1 MEQKKPHKAAIL
13 LFEVAFLQKY
23 PHFVL
28 SLQQRLDAY
37 RQILADLGDAERQGD
52 AEPYPYTQL
61 SPSFLRRAIDML
73 SLQLEA
79 GLSETEA
86 LDGERL
92 IEACKRADRPVQ
104 ALKCMELVGDNNADA
119 ILECWRAIL
128 AETWR
133 RCGCCDVNFI
143 TEVIQTIVLF
153 RNDAFVPFSG
163 ILASILKQALHTST
177 ATLDQVRDVVCLFA
191 TRCRRSKGFVA
202 TELRSLLLQSRE
214 ESWRL
219 LVSECI
225 IRWGR
230 RRRITRRLYHMGEL
244 SGEEIDLLQFVRG
257 DLMSIVHRR
266 NDAIRMEG
274 EIDQLIVCPVC

>member
-13 LFEVAFLQKY
+13 LFEVGFLQKY

-79 GLSETEA
+79 GLSETKA

-163 ILASILKQALHTST
+163 ILASILTRCVTSC
-177 ATLDQVRDVVCLFA
+177 VCLLRA
-191 TRCRRSKGFVA
+191 VGEARALWRRSCGAFSCRVA
-202 TELRSLLLQSRE
+202 KSRGVF
-214 ESWRL
+214 W
-219 LVSECI
+219 
-225 IRWGR
+225 
-230 RRRITRRLYHMGEL
+230 
-244 SGEEIDLLQFVRG
+244 
-257 DLMSIVHRR
+257 
-266 NDAIRMEG
+266 
-274 EIDQLIVCPVC
+274 